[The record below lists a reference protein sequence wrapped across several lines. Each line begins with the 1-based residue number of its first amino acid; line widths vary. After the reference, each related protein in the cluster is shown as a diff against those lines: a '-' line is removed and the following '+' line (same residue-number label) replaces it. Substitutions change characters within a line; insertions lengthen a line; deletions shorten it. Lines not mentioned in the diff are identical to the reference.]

1 MHVKIENICSII
13 LSNQMCNMCAGY
25 IYDLLIHPLSAK
37 SHLLQYIHMPSLK
50 RNADTIVYALVK
62 AVALFPNDEFIFDI
76 NDNEY
81 PDLQKAIENKD
92 KALLENII
100 SIILWTRF
108 QEEYPLIVKE
118 LEHMVSICI
127 DGSVARKTRDPEKII
142 REFLMYKL
150 HSVLSVISEVHASH
164 MQKNIVDNGK
174 SPGPV
179 PKWKIDE
186 LRRAAGLYVEPIPT
200 IPTII
205 TIGAYVSSTSQFIYD
220 ELYS

>member
-1 MHVKIENICSII
+1 
-13 LSNQMCNMCAGY
+13 MCEGY
-25 IYDLLIHPLSAK
+25 IHDLLINPLSVN
-37 SHLLQYIHMPSLK
+37 SHLLKYIHLPSLK
-50 RNADTIVYALVK
+50 KNADTIVYALIK
-62 AVALFPNDEFIFDI
+62 AVSLFPDDEFIFDI
-76 NDNEY
+76 DDNEY
-81 PDLQKAIENKD
+81 PDLQKAIIDKD
-92 KALLENII
+92 KPLLEYII
-100 SIILWTRF
+100 SVILWTRF
-108 QEEYPLIVKE
+108 QQEYPLIIKE
-118 LEHMVSICI
+118 LEYIVSVCI
-127 DGSVARKTRDPEKII
+127 DGSVARKTRDPETIL

-150 HSVLSVISEVHASH
+150 HSILSVISDIHTAH
-164 MQKNIVDNGK
+164 MQKSPVDNGK